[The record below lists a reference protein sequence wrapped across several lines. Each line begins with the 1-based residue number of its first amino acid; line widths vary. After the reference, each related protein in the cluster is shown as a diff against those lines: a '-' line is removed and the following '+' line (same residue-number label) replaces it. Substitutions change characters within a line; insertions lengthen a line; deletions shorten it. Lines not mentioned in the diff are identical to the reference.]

1 MSVDA
6 TLPWTN
12 CVTLFKAVGFDKVET
27 FIASGNMLFVSPWQ
41 DAKAVEEK
49 IEKHLRQSVG
59 YEVKRSQGR
68 EIYWL
73 CKRKQSDSK
82 FVNSIFE
89 KKVNRRV
96 TFRGLTTIAKLSAK
110 YGFVA

>member
-41 DAKAVEEK
+41 DAKAVKEK
-49 IEKHLRQSVG
+49 IEKHLQQSLG
-59 YEVKRSQGR
+59 YEVNVRMA
-68 EIYWL
+68 
-73 CKRKQSDSK
+73 
-82 FVNSIFE
+82 E
-89 KKVNRRV
+89 KYI
-96 TFRGLTTIAKLSAK
+96 GSAK
-110 YGFVA
+110 ESRATPNF

>member
-1 MSVDA
+1 MSVEA

-41 DAKAVEEK
+41 DSKAVKEK
-49 IEKHLRQSVG
+49 IEKHLRQSLG
-59 YEVKRSQGR
+59 YEVKRSHGR
-68 EIYWL
+68 EIYCL

-82 FVNSIFE
+82 FLNSIFE
-89 KKVNRRV
+89 K
-96 TFRGLTTIAKLSAK
+96 TLTGEWHFA
-110 YGFVA
+110 G